1 MWGVS
6 RSHLIVL
13 FALRWQSHD
22 PRLDSVKVGNYV
34 SLEQAELNQ
43 IRLSIAL
50 SQVRINKYSLMR
62 RRNAV
67 AGRLNTK

>member
-6 RSHLIVL
+6 RSHLIIL
-13 FALRWQSHD
+13 FALRWQSLD

-50 SQVRINKYSLMR
+50 SQVRINKYSMMSSR
-62 RRNAV
+62 VAV
-67 AGRLNTK
+67 AGRLNAK

>member
-1 MWGVS
+1 MGS
-6 RSHLIVL
+6 LQIPFDCPL
-13 FALRWQSHD
+13 NTQMID

-50 SQVRINKYSLMR
+50 SQVRINKYSLTKR
-62 RRNAV
+62 KNANSV
-67 AGRLNTK
+67 SGRLNTK